1 VVLISFR
8 HVEHS
13 RLSISEDPATS
24 PGWRNEDPGAIER
37 RHYWLSARKETSNAT
52 DREKGICS
60 AWDGFCNDPHSEP
73 WNNKPRPAATLSSIS
88 PLFFAISARIAGF
101 IDQGISEQWVE
112 LAAQFM
118 LQTALESFLTA
129 GDSRSGDNPLAL
141 AFAWGWIPS
150 KYWEEYESGD
160 ETGLENEMM
169 INNMFEDDQ
178 ENDIGERQIWQG
190 TRLKYM
196 SLFGGPPYGQALGDS
211 VLAERLQ
218 KITREYPIYDFER
231 KVMVFSE
238 GMWEFCRKPLLVQ
251 IEEGRVEGMTN
262 REFEDFR
269 KRIFVS
275 I

>member
-8 HVEHS
+8 HVDYS
-13 RLSISEDPATS
+13 RLCIPEDPATS
-24 PGWRNEDPGAIER
+24 PGWRNEDPEAIER
-37 RHYWLSARKETSNAT
+37 RRYWLSARKETSNGT
-52 DREKGICS
+52 DRENGICS
-60 AWDGFCNDPHSEP
+60 AWDGFCNEPYSEP
-73 WNNKPRPAATLSSIS
+73 WNKPRPAATLSSIS
-88 PLFFAISARIAGF
+88 PLFFTISARIAGF

-118 LQTALESFLTA
+118 LQTALESLLTGGKGQS
-129 GDSRSGDNPLAL
+129 GDSPLAL

-150 KYWEEYESGD
+150 KYWEDYESGD
-160 ETGLENEMM
+160 ETSLENEMM

-178 ENDIGERQIWQG
+178 ENGISERQIWQG
-190 TRLKYM
+190 TRLEYM
-196 SLFGGPPYGQALGDS
+196 SLFDGPPSGQALGNT

-218 KITREYPIYDFER
+218 EITREYPIHDFER
-231 KVMVFSE
+231 KVMIFSR

-251 IEEGRVEGMTN
+251 IEDGRVEGLTN
-262 REFEDFR
+262 SEFEDFR